1 MKGWLDVAKE
11 CGCATPVVCA
21 LFEAPDRSPLDG
33 DVALNL
39 VKVAGT
45 DCRRPVRR

>member
-1 MKGWLDVAKE
+1 MKGWLKVANE
-11 CGCATPVVCA
+11 CGCATPSEYA
-21 LFEAPDRSPLDG
+21 LFEAPDPSPLDG